1 MPYSLNMKNSPLIS
15 QKKKLGLGV
24 RVTPYQYMKFLNKIL
39 YIKRLIALIKYS
51 VSSWW
56 NSGLSVKATESI
68 IMNYERFWSM

>member
-1 MPYSLNMKNSPLIS
+1 MPYSLNMKNSLIS

-24 RVTPYQYMKFLNKIL
+24 RVTPCQYMKFLNKTL
-39 YIKRLIALIKYS
+39 HIKGLIALITYS

-68 IMNYERFWSM
+68 TMNYERLRSM